1 MHTHM
6 TGATSKCSTKHHAY
20 VTPHAHQPL
29 LPCVCQVTYRFRV
42 LLPEHLH
49 PSYGRGTGARFFYM
63 VTVTV
68 GSKHQHIP
76 LAVLSKGFLG
86 QQALPA
92 MCMQHLPLSIMYTN
106 LLPAILDRF
115 STQSSSLI

>member
-1 MHTHM
+1 M
-6 TGATSKCSTKHHAY
+6 TQHASA
-20 VTPHAHQPL
+20 TPHAFSPPCSPVSPL
-29 LPCVCQVTYRFRV
+29 CPHAYSPRAYFLGIFDQVTYRFRV

-86 QQALPA
+86 QQALPKW
-92 MCMQHLPLSIMYTN
+92 CMPHLTIYVY
-106 LLPAILDRF
+106 
-115 STQSSSLI
+115 

>member
-1 MHTHM
+1 V
-6 TGATSKCSTKHHAY
+6 Y
-20 VTPHAHQPL
+20 FFVIFL
-29 LPCVCQVTYRFRV
+29 NQVTYRFRV

-86 QQALPA
+86 QQALSLL
-92 MCMQHLPLSIMYTN
+92 CMPHLPGPGPYMYKKALS
-106 LLPAILDRF
+106 LHEPAILHRF
-115 STQSSSLI
+115 STQLSDFISYLCV